1 MNFTFAVSFIHISL
15 DRDNRTSRNARCQ
28 VWHFVLTQIDDDI
41 YNFIIQNEQNSKL
54 NR

>member
-28 VWHFVLTQIDDDI
+28 VPSVSLRDTEGKGVALCADPD
-41 YNFIIQNEQNSKL
+41 K
-54 NR
+54 